1 MWNILLKEKDMKHT
15 EVQVKSEEIFKGRV
29 VHLIKDEVELE
40 NGKHTT
46 REVIRHPG
54 GVCVA
59 ALDEDLNLLLVKQ
72 FRYPLAKELLE
83 LPAGKLEYGEE
94 PLECGTRELEEE
106 TGYTSERLSLLGKLY
121 PTPAY
126 TDEVIY
132 IYYTMELIEKKQ
144 KLDDGEFLTVI
155 KMPFWDVYKRVMD
168 GEILDSKT
176 QIAVLK
182 LGAIL
187 KDDIHG
193 K

>member
-1 MWNILLKEKDMKHT
+1 MKHI
-15 EVQVKSEEIFKGRV
+15 ERQLNSEEIYKGRV
-29 VHLIKDEVELE
+29 VHLLKDEVELE
-40 NGKHTT
+40 NGKHTS

-59 ALDEDLNLLLVKQ
+59 ALDEDLNLLLVEQ
-72 FRYPLAKELLE
+72 YRYPVGKELLE
-83 LPAGKLEYGEE
+83 LPAGKLEYGED
-94 PLECGTRELEEE
+94 PLICGARELEEE
-106 TGYTSERLSLLGKLY
+106 TGYTSESLCLLGKLY

-126 TDEVIY
+126 TDEIIY
-132 IYYTMELIEKKQ
+132 IYYTRELIEKKQ
-144 KLDDGEFLTVI
+144 KLDEGEFLTVLKI
-155 KMPFWDVYKRVMD
+155 PFWEVYKKVMD

-187 KDDIHG
+187 KDDNDE

>member
-1 MWNILLKEKDMKHT
+1 MKHT
-15 EVQVKSEEIFKGRV
+15 EIKLTSEEIFKGRV
-29 VHLIKDEVELE
+29 VHLYKDEVELE
-40 NGKHTT
+40 NGKHTF

-59 ALDEDLNLLLVKQ
+59 ALDDELNMLLVKQ

-83 LPAGKLEYGEE
+83 LPAGKLEYGED
-94 PLECGTRELEEE
+94 PLTCGARELEEE
-106 TGYTSERLSLLGKLY
+106 TGFTSDNLSLLGKLY

-132 IYYTMELIEKKQ
+132 IYYARNLIEKKQ
-144 KLDDGEFLTVI
+144 KLDEGEFLTVI
-155 KMPFWDVYKRVMD
+155 KMPFWEVYNKVMD

-182 LGAIL
+182 LAAIL
-187 KDDIHG
+187 KDESDER
-193 K
+193 

>member
-1 MWNILLKEKDMKHT
+1 MKHT
-15 EVQVKSEEIFKGRV
+15 EVQLKSEEIYKGRV
-29 VHLIKDEVELE
+29 VHLFKDEVQLE
-40 NGKHTT
+40 NGSHTT

-187 KDDIHG
+187 KDDIHE

>member
-1 MWNILLKEKDMKHT
+1 MKHT
-15 EVQVKSEEIFKGRV
+15 EVQVKSEDIFKGRV

-40 NGKHTT
+40 DGKHTT

-59 ALDEDLNLLLVKQ
+59 ALDEDLNILLVQQ
-72 FRYPLAKELLE
+72 FRYPPAEELLE
-83 LPAGKLEYGEE
+83 LPAGKLEYGED
-94 PLECGTRELEEE
+94 PLKCGVRELEEE
-106 TGYTSERLSLLGKLY
+106 TGYTSDKLSLLGKLY

-132 IYYTMELIEKKQ
+132 IYYTMDLIKRTQ
-144 KLDDGEFLTVI
+144 KLDEGEFLTVV
-155 KMPFWDVYKRVMD
+155 KMPFWDMYKKVTK
-168 GEILDSKT
+168 GEILDAKT

-182 LGAIL
+182 LGSLL
-187 KDDIHG
+187 KDDSYE

>member
-1 MWNILLKEKDMKHT
+1 MKHT
-15 EVQVKSEEIFKGRV
+15 EVQLKSEEIFKGRV
-29 VHLIKDEVELE
+29 VHLYKDEVELE

-59 ALDEDLNLLLVKQ
+59 ALDENLNILLVQ
-72 FRYPLAKELLE
+72 QYRYPSATELLE
-83 LPAGKLEYGEE
+83 LPAGKLEYGED
-94 PLECGTRELEEE
+94 PSACGARELEEE
-106 TGYTSERLSLLGKLY
+106 TGYTTKTLSLLGKLY

-126 TDEVIY
+126 TDEIIY
-132 IYYTMELIEKKQ
+132 IYYTNNLIKKEQ

-155 KMPFWDVYKRVMD
+155 KMPFWDVYKKVLT
-168 GEILDSKT
+168 GEILDAKT

-187 KDDIHG
+187 KETKNEG
-193 K
+193 